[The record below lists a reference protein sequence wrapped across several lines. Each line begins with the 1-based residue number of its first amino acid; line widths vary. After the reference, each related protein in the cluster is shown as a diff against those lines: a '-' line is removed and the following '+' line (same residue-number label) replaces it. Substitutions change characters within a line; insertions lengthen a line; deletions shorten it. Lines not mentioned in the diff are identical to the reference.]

1 MSAAAPLLWH
11 LLDPIAPVLLD
22 PLTEELCINRP
33 GEMFVRQ
40 RGVFARQEMPLNLG
54 DLLDVA
60 ILAGALRRQD
70 ISEETP
76 LIGTDVEAAD
86 GSLLRFQVVQPPAV
100 PGGTVSITIRRPGSN
115 VHDIASTASRYQQ
128 HRWNRWD
135 RRREQKD
142 QSALLALYDAGD
154 LVAFLNAA
162 VASRLNILLCGAT
175 GSGKTTMSKTLI
187 SAIPPDERLITIEDA
202 MELVLRHPNSVRL
215 LYSKGGQGSSNVTA
229 KSLLEAS
236 LRMRPDRVLVQ
247 ELRDSE
253 AAWTYLNEV
262 VSGHPGSITTIHG
275 RDAAGG
281 FKKLFAL
288 AKGSKEGG
296 TIETPTLV
304 DLLAAGIDL
313 IMPFESHGTTF
324 EIGEMWFAADA
335 ARRGETAASLLSD
348 H

>member
-1 MSAAAPLLWH
+1 MSAASPQLWH
-11 LLDPIAPVLLD
+11 LLEPIVPVLLD

-40 RGVFARQEMPLNLG
+40 RGVFARQEMPLDFD
-54 DLLDVA
+54 DLLDLG

-100 PGGTVSITIRRPGSN
+100 PGGTVSVTIRRPGSR
-115 VHDIASTASRYQQ
+115 VHDIAATASRYHQG
-128 HRWNRWD
+128 RWNQWA
-135 RRREQKD
+135 RRKEYRN
-142 QSALLALYDAGD
+142 QSALLDLFDSGN
-154 LVAFLNAA
+154 LVAFLEAA
-162 VASRLNILLCGAT
+162 IASRLNILLCGAT

-187 SAIPPDERLITIEDA
+187 TAIPADERLITIEDA

-288 AKGSKEGG
+288 AKGSREGG

-304 DLLAAGIDL
+304 DLLAAGVDL
-313 IMPFESHGTTF
+313 IIPFESHGTTF

-335 ARRGETAASLLSD
+335 ARRGETAAHLLRD
-348 H
+348 